1 MNRTSY
7 CGDLRK
13 NHVGQTVTL
22 CGWIHSR
29 RDHGGVLFC
38 DLRDRTGLVQ
48 IVFRPE
54 APNRLFDLAQQLGN
68 EYVVEITGKVLA
80 RPEGSQNKNIPT
92 GEIEVDV
99 AELVIHN
106 PSKPPPFEIS

>member
-1 MNRTSY
+1 MKRTSY

-13 NHVGQTVTL
+13 NAVGQTVTL

-48 IVFRPE
+48 VVFRPD
-54 APNRLFDLAQQLGN
+54 APNGLFGKAEQLGN
-68 EYVVEITGKVLA
+68 EFVVEIQGKVLV

-99 AELVIHN
+99 ADLTIHN
-106 PSKPPPFEIS
+106 TSKP